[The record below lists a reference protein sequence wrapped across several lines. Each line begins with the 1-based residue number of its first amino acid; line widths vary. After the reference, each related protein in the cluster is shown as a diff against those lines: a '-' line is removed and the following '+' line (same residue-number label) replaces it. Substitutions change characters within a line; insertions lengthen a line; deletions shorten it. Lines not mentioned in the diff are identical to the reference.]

1 MGSIPIIRSTEYP
14 HRSNRWGYN
23 FYTYTQYAI
32 NHEITISYV
41 NDSTLD
47 IYTINRNYAAY
58 EVSDAGGDFTLYDE
72 QDRPPRMT
80 RRR

>member
-1 MGSIPIIRSTEYP
+1 MPG
-14 HRSNRWGYN
+14 
-23 FYTYTQYAI
+23 
-32 NHEITISYV
+32 
-41 NDSTLD
+41 
-47 IYTINRNYAAY
+47 IYTLNRNYAAY